1 MVELLSPAGDAEK
14 LKIALHYGA
23 DAVYFAGQNYGL
35 RANAKNFSIEE
46 IRAAVNLAHSL
57 NKKVFV
63 TVNIVFH
70 DEDFK
75 GLEDYLLYLDEIKV
89 DAIIVSDVAVLDIC
103 NKLNLKLER
112 HISTQA
118 SILNEEAALFY
129 KSLGASRVVLA
140 REAMKEDIKL
150 IKKTTNLSIET
161 FVHGAMCT
169 SFSGRCI
176 LSNYCT
182 NRDSNRGGCAQ
193 ICRWNFHF
201 LDDNNN
207 LINDNFWMAPKDLNM
222 SSSIIEMIESGV
234 DSFKIEGRMRS
245 IYYIA
250 TILHVYR
257 NLFNKICTNTLNKS
271 YTNYY
276 LNILKRCANR
286 ETAPQFF
293 NKFPT
298 EEEQYYLQ
306 NRDEVSNQDFLGI
319 VLDNNEG
326 IITIEQRNY
335 FKVGD
340 IVQFFG
346 PNIEMLNYKIDNIY
360 NDKMESIEIANHP
373 QMTIKIKANLPVSKL
388 DMMRIKLF
396 DI

>member
-14 LKIALHYGA
+14 LKIAFHYGA

-35 RANAKNFSIEE
+35 RANAKNFSNDE
-46 IRAAVNLAHSL
+46 IKEAVKLAHSL

-70 DEDFK
+70 DDNFK
-75 GLEDYLLYLDEIKV
+75 GLEEYLLYLDKVEV
-89 DAIIVSDVAVLDIC
+89 DAIIVSDVAVLDLC

-118 SILNEEAALFY
+118 SILNEEAAKFY
-129 KSLGASRVVLA
+129 KELGACRVVLA
-140 REAMKEDIKL
+140 REAMKEDIIS
-150 IKKTTNLSIET
+150 IKKATNLSLET

-193 ICRWNFHF
+193 ICRWNF
-201 LDDNNN
+201 LLTDEDNKE
-207 LINDNFWMAPKDLNM
+207 ISDNFWMSPKDLNM
-222 SSSIIEMIESGV
+222 SSSIIDMMNSGV

-257 NLFNKICTNTLNKS
+257 NLFNKISTNTLNKS

-276 LNILKRCANR
+276 LNVLKRCANR

-293 NKFPT
+293 NEFPT
-298 EEEQYYLQ
+298 EKEQYYLQ

-319 VLDNNEG
+319 VLDNSDG

-346 PNIEMLNYKIDNIY
+346 PNIEMLNYKIDKIY
-360 NDKMESIEIANHP
+360 NEKMESIEIANHP
-373 QMTIKIKANLPVSKL
+373 QMIIKIKAKLPVSKL
-388 DMMRIKLF
+388 DMMRFKLF

>member
-1 MVELLSPAGDAEK
+1 MIELLAPAGDIKK

-23 DAVYFAGQNYGL
+23 DAIYFGGQNFGL
-35 RANAKNFSIEE
+35 RANAKNFSNEE
-46 IRAAVNLAHSL
+46 IKEAVNLAHSL
-57 NKKVFV
+57 NKKVYV
-63 TVNIVFH
+63 TVNIIFH
-70 DEDFK
+70 DENFK
-75 GLEDYLLYLDEIKV
+75 DLENYLRYLDNINV
-89 DAIIVSDVAVLDIC
+89 DAIMVSDVAVLDIC
-103 NKLNLKLER
+103 NILNLKLKR
-112 HISTQA
+112 FISTQA
-118 SILNEEAALFY
+118 SILNKEAALFY
-129 KSLGASRVVLA
+129 KELGASRIVLA
-140 REAMKEDIKL
+140 REAMKEDVIS
-150 IKKTTNLSIET
+150 IKKASHLSLET

-193 ICRWNFHF
+193 VCRWNFSF
-201 LDDNNN
+201 FDLDNN
-207 LINDNFWMAPKDLNM
+207 LINDNFWMSPKDLNM
-222 SSSIIEMIESGV
+222 STSIIDMIDSGI

-257 NLFNKICTNTLNKS
+257 NIFDKISTNTLNKS

-276 LNILKRCANR
+276 LNVLKRCANR

-293 NKFPT
+293 NKFPD
-298 EEEQYYLQ
+298 ENDQYYLE

-319 VLDNNEG
+319 VLENKKG

-335 FKVGD
+335 FKLGD

-346 PNIEMLNYKIDNIY
+346 PNIEMLNYKIDQIY
-360 NDKMESIEIANHP
+360 NEKMESIEVANHP
-373 QMTIKIKANLPVSKL
+373 QMIIKIKANLPVSKF
-388 DMMRIKLF
+388 DMMRCKLF